1 MLIRQCDTPNID
13 EVYNTASSAVKP
25 DTTKSTRDRRSVRAR
40 LTDSGP
46 TGTAVVRRIFD
57 LTRAY
62 PWHML
67 TACFFASI
75 TAAISVLIPKFL
87 GQGVDEAFTLVNQG
101 NYESDEIR
109 SMLLNT
115 AGIVLLVAALRGGTG
130 FVYMFLG
137 ETLSQRVANRLRM
150 LFFDKLQ
157 VLSFSF
163 HDRVHTGQL
172 MSRGLSD
179 IEGVRMF
186 VQQGFVQVFRV
197 FFTVACAAVFMVLID
212 WQLALM
218 SLIFVPFMTYNSAR
232 LRLQLRSVWLK
243 IQDAL
248 GDLTTTM
255 QENLAGVRVVRSFS
269 AQKYEEQKFDVTA
282 REVVELRMD
291 AARSQARRGGA
302 ISFTFIAAWAIV
314 IWFGGQKAIDGNIT
328 IGELTQFFFY
338 LSLLRMPV
346 RMLIGIINATAR
358 ATSAG
363 GRVFEVLDIPSEIRS
378 KEGSEP
384 IEVTDGV
391 LRFENVSFSYGDVKA
406 LKDVS
411 FEARKDHTIGIVGA
425 PGSGKSSVAN
435 LVPRFYD
442 PDQGTITID
451 GIDVRDVKVSSIRDA
466 VGLVEQDPFLFD
478 GSIRDNIRYGEVNA
492 SEEKVIAAATI
503 AQIHEFIDGLPEGY
517 DAELG
522 ERGVGLSGGQR
533 QRVAIARTLLT
544 SSPILIFDD
553 STSSV
558 DAGTDA
564 RIRLA
569 LKELTKGQTT
579 VIIAHRLSSL
589 KHAEEILVLDSGE
602 VIERGTHDELVQL
615 GGRYSELWDLQRGDL
630 GTVEE

>member
-1 MLIRQCDTPNID
+1 
-13 EVYNTASSAVKP
+13 
-25 DTTKSTRDRRSVRAR
+25 
-40 LTDSGP
+40 
-46 TGTAVVRRIFD
+46 
-57 LTRAY
+57 
-62 PWHML
+62 ML

-378 KEGSEP
+378 KEGSKP

-503 AQIHEFIDGLPEGY
+503 AQIHGFIDGLPEGY

-544 SSPILIFDD
+544 NSSILIFDD

>member
-1 MLIRQCDTPNID
+1 
-13 EVYNTASSAVKP
+13 
-25 DTTKSTRDRRSVRAR
+25 
-40 LTDSGP
+40 
-46 TGTAVVRRIFD
+46 
-57 LTRAY
+57 
-62 PWHML
+62 ML

-269 AQKYEEQKFDVTA
+269 AQKYEERKFDVTA

-291 AARSQARRGGA
+291 AARSQAWRGGA

-314 IWFGGQKAIDGNIT
+314 IWSGGQKAIDGNIT

-378 KEGSEP
+378 KEGSKP

-451 GIDVRDVKVSSIRDA
+451 GIDVRDVKVSSIRDV

-544 SSPILIFDD
+544 NSSILIFDD

>member
-1 MLIRQCDTPNID
+1 MSDIG
-13 EVYNTASSAVKP
+13 EVFNTATSEAKP
-25 DTTKSTRDRRSVRAR
+25 DTTKSSRDRRSVRAR
-40 LTDSGP
+40 LTESGP

-57 LTRAY
+57 LTRVY
-62 PWHML
+62 RWHML

-87 GQGVDEAFTLVNQG
+87 GQGVDEAFTLFNQG

-197 FFTVACAAVFMVLID
+197 FFTVACAAVFMVMID

-269 AQKYEEQKFDVTA
+269 AQNYEEQKFDVTA

-302 ISFTFIAAWAIV
+302 ISFTFISAWAIV

-378 KEGSEP
+378 KEGASP

-442 PDQGTITID
+442 PGQGTITID
-451 GIDVRDVKVSSIRDA
+451 GVDVRDVAVSSVRDC

-503 AQIHEFIDGLPEGY
+503 AQIHDFIEGLPEGY
-517 DAELG
+517 DTELG

-544 SSPILIFDD
+544 NSPILIFDD

-589 KHAEEILVLDSGE
+589 RHAEEIMVLDNGE

-630 GTVEE
+630 GAVEE

>member
-1 MLIRQCDTPNID
+1 M
-13 EVYNTASSAVKP
+13 
-25 DTTKSTRDRRSVRAR
+25 RAR
-40 LTDSGP
+40 LTESGP

-57 LTRAY
+57 LTRVY
-62 PWHML
+62 RWHML
-67 TACFFASI
+67 AACFFASI

-87 GQGVDEAFTLVNQG
+87 GQGVDEAFTLFNQG
-101 NYESDEIR
+101 NYESAEIR
-109 SMLLNT
+109 TMLLNT

-130 FVYMFLG
+130 FVYMYLG

-197 FFTVACAAVFMVLID
+197 FFTVACAAVFMVQID

-248 GDLTTTM
+248 GELTTTM
-255 QENLAGVRVVRSFS
+255 QENLAGIRVVRSFS
-269 AQKYEEQKFDVTA
+269 AQKYEAQKFDVTA
-282 REVVELRMD
+282 REVVELRM
-291 AARSQARRGGA
+291 AAAVHQARRGGA

-346 RMLIGIINATAR
+346 RMLLGIINATAR

-378 KEGSEP
+378 KEGASP

-451 GIDVRDVKVSSIRDA
+451 GIDVRDVKVSSIRDS

-503 AQIHEFIDGLPEGY
+503 AQIHEFIEGLPEGY

-544 SSPILIFDD
+544 NSPILIFDD

-589 KHAEEILVLDSGE
+589 KHAEEILVLDKGE

>member
-1 MLIRQCDTPNID
+1 
-13 EVYNTASSAVKP
+13 
-25 DTTKSTRDRRSVRAR
+25 
-40 LTDSGP
+40 
-46 TGTAVVRRIFD
+46 
-57 LTRAY
+57 
-62 PWHML
+62 
-67 TACFFASI
+67 
-75 TAAISVLIPKFL
+75 
-87 GQGVDEAFTLVNQG
+87 
-101 NYESDEIR
+101 
-109 SMLLNT
+109 
-115 AGIVLLVAALRGGTG
+115 
-130 FVYMFLG
+130 
-137 ETLSQRVANRLRM
+137 
-150 LFFDKLQ
+150 
-157 VLSFSF
+157 
-163 HDRVHTGQL
+163 
-172 MSRGLSD
+172 
-179 IEGVRMF
+179 
-186 VQQGFVQVFRV
+186 
-197 FFTVACAAVFMVLID
+197 
-212 WQLALM
+212 
-218 SLIFVPFMTYNSAR
+218 
-232 LRLQLRSVWLK
+232 
-243 IQDAL
+243 
-248 GDLTTTM
+248 
-255 QENLAGVRVVRSFS
+255 
-269 AQKYEEQKFDVTA
+269 
-282 REVVELRMD
+282 
-291 AARSQARRGGA
+291 
-302 ISFTFIAAWAIV
+302 
-314 IWFGGQKAIDGNIT
+314 
-328 IGELTQFFFY
+328 
-338 LSLLRMPV
+338 MPV

-378 KEGSEP
+378 KEGSKP

-451 GIDVRDVKVSSIRDA
+451 GIDVRDVKVSSIRDV

-544 SSPILIFDD
+544 NSSILIFDD